1 MKRTMVL
8 SAAIL
13 ILTLSVLPFSWAADK
28 PVRVD
33 VLFMNHGPLQ
43 PTVKDL
49 KALFGQYGSKVTVS
63 WHDVETED
71 GQTFMGKKNIRSH
84 IPLAIWM
91 DDQVKFQV
99 EGKEILFAGFPTGS
113 GPASFQGKWK
123 VEDLKKA
130 LDQITGKK

>member
-1 MKRTMVL
+1 MKRTMIFF
-8 SAAIL
+8 AGFL
-13 ILTLSVLPFSWAADK
+13 ILTLSALPLLWAADK

-49 KALFGQYGSKVTVS
+49 KALFGQYGGKVAVS

-99 EGKEILFAGFPTGS
+99 EGREILFAGFPTGS

-130 LDQITGKK
+130 LDQVTGKK